1 MRISDWSSDVCSSD
15 LKENRGMNRDA
26 MIMVRSGLLDR
37 IDAIAAQS
45 GSLKLAQLC
54 EQVDAIRHIARVH
67 DLRPVEQ
74 FASTLES
81 ALALD
86 GHGAMV
92 LSYLDLMRDAVARE
106 SVAQPVVTACAAALS
121 QIGRAHV

>member
-1 MRISDWSSDVCSSD
+1 MTGMGRGRGVGE
-15 LKENRGMNRDA
+15 KENKGMRRDA

-45 GSLKLAQLC
+45 GRQKLAQLC
-54 EQVDAIRHIARVH
+54 EQVDVIRHIARVH

-106 SVAQPVVTACAAALS
+106 DRKSVV
-121 QIGRAHV
+121 

>member
-1 MRISDWSSDVCSSD
+1 
-15 LKENRGMNRDA
+15 MNRNA

-67 DLRPVEQ
+67 DLRPVEP

-86 GHGAMV
+86 GHGARV
-92 LSYLDLMRDAVARE
+92 LSSPDMLRAAVARGGG
-106 SVAQPVVTACAAALS
+106 AQPVVPAER
-121 QIGRAHV
+121 GRGAGRG

>member
-15 LKENRGMNRDA
+15 LNRGMNRDA

-74 FASTLES
+74 FASRSEEHTSELQT
-81 ALALD
+81 
-86 GHGAMV
+86 
-92 LSYLDLMRDAVARE
+92 LMRISYAVFG
-106 SVAQPVVTACAAALS
+106 LKKNK
-121 QIGRAHV
+121 QI

>member
-1 MRISDWSSDVCSSD
+1 
-15 LKENRGMNRDA
+15 MNRDA

-92 LSYLDLMRDAVARE
+92 LSYLDLMRDAVAGARG
-106 SVAQPVVTACAAALS
+106 AQPVVTASAGALAAP
-121 QIGRAHV
+121 QGTR

>member
-1 MRISDWSSDVCSSD
+1 
-15 LKENRGMNRDA
+15 MNRDA

-74 FASTLES
+74 FASTLET
-81 ALALD
+81 ALAPD
-86 GHGAMV
+86 AHGAMV
-92 LSYLDLMRDAVARE
+92 LYYLNLMRDAVARE
-106 SVAQPVVTACAAALS
+106 SVVQTVVTASDRALAK
-121 QIGRAHV
+121 RKVRRRTCRERCCHNW

>member
-1 MRISDWSSDVCSSD
+1 
-15 LKENRGMNRDA
+15 MNRDA

-37 IDAIAAQS
+37 IDAIAAQI

-67 DLRPVEQ
+67 DLRPAEQ
-74 FASTLES
+74 FASTLAS

-92 LSYLDLMRDAVARE
+92 LSYLVLMRDAAARAGGAHPVLTVCVAVRSPSSGTTTHDSPTKE
-106 SVAQPVVTACAAALS
+106 D
-121 QIGRAHV
+121 

>member
-1 MRISDWSSDVCSSD
+1 MTRIVRCRGFGE
-15 LKENRGMNRDA
+15 KENRGMNRDA

-54 EQVDAIRHIARVH
+54 EQVDVIRHIARVH

-92 LSYLDLMRDAVARE
+92 LRSEEHTSELQSLMRTSYAVFCLKKKKTNKN
-106 SVAQPVVTACAAALS
+106 QTKKKH
-121 QIGRAHV
+121 I